1 MKILVA
7 GDFCPQRRVSKLFEL
22 GKYEDVLD
30 GVKDVILH
38 SDYAIVNFECPIKLG
53 GETPNLDR
61 LSLYCTLDGLKAA
74 QYAGF
79 DCVTLA
85 NNHFRDWGDGGV
97 KSTLKSCK
105 DQGIDFVGGGEDLNE
120 ARKILYK
127 DINGEK
133 LAIINCC
140 EHEFSLATANRGG
153 ANPLNPVK
161 QYHAII
167 EARKNADYVI
177 VIVHGGHEHYQ
188 LPSPRMQETYRFFV
202 EAGADGVV
210 NHHQHCMSGYELYK
224 GKPIFYGIGNFCFDL
239 NTANSLLWYNGLMV
253 SFDFNRDGIKF
264 EIIPYIQCKEKAAVT
279 IIPFDDIKKEIETLN
294 SIITDEQKLIKETEN
309 YYDTCQ
315 SSVANTIEPYTNRY
329 LKALRRRG
337 LAPNFLT
344 KRWLMYL
351 CNYTMCESHRDKLE
365 YFFEHNIY

>member
-1 MKILVA
+1 
-7 GDFCPQRRVSKLFEL
+7 
-22 GKYEDVLD
+22 
-30 GVKDVILH
+30 
-38 SDYAIVNFECPIKLG
+38 
-53 GETPNLDR
+53 
-61 LSLYCTLDGLKAA
+61 
-74 QYAGF
+74 
-79 DCVTLA
+79 
-85 NNHFRDWGDGGV
+85 
-97 KSTLKSCK
+97 
-105 DQGIDFVGGGEDLNE
+105 
-120 ARKILYK
+120 
-127 DINGEK
+127 
-133 LAIINCC
+133 
-140 EHEFSLATANRGG
+140 
-153 ANPLNPVK
+153 
-161 QYHAII
+161 
-167 EARKNADYVI
+167 
-177 VIVHGGHEHYQ
+177 
-188 LPSPRMQETYRFFV
+188 
-202 EAGADGVV
+202 
-210 NHHQHCMSGYELYK
+210 MSGHELYK